1 MFPFVVHIAAC
12 CACVLIGYR
21 LSIGIRQASQIDPLD
36 EPSPNLPLPPPEV
49 PVVQK
54 SRGRIESEVQE
65 QLLRERP
72 YWPEEQSGWWN
83 GTSNMNMSNGSRVG
97 RHGILIRDNPHPD
110 PYQVVLAHEVVSL
123 LQEAQRRVDGIWPQR
138 TIIAIT
144 TTVKRTFQAMHMN
157 GIVGSLKQARG
168 RVLWIVVEGGGGGK
182 TSDTTELLEKSGLE
196 YVHLEWN
203 HPVEEPWHLREKAEL
218 EMREVAIK

>member
-144 TTVKRTFQAMHMN
+144 PTVKRTFQAMHMN